1 MSETTAQPNPPSD
14 GKLALRVLV
23 VEDSEF
29 DARMLV
35 GLLRAGGFEPEFERV
50 ETEGGMRTALGQAQ
64 WEVILADYNLP
75 DFSAPRALEVLQESQ
90 LDIPFIIVSGG
101 IGEDTAVAA
110 MKSGAHDYLMKG
122 NLARLVPAVERE
134 LREAAVRSSRR
145 QTVKD
150 LRASELRHRS
160 LIENT
165 SDIIAVL
172 DCKGMIQFVSP
183 ACERVLGTSAEALID
198 SDWFAL
204 AHGED
209 RDRLRAEFGQ
219 ALGHEGKQFAI
230 KGRFTAADGSERVMD
245 ITASNLLADE
255 AIAGVVINARDITE
269 RLKEQAAM
277 HESEEQFRVASEIQ
291 QHLFPRKAPQ
301 LDGFDIAGASRPAAA
316 TGGDYFDYLTTS
328 DSQLALAI
336 GDVSGHGIGP
346 AMLMAETRAYL
357 RILTRNRNDLSLIL
371 TRANTMVGEDVGEER
386 FVTMLLAKL
395 DPEKRTLV
403 YASAGHS
410 PAFILGSDGAVK
422 SELRR
427 TGMPLGVMQDA
438 EYTVSKP
445 LRLAKGDVL
454 VLLTDGLEETTNPE
468 GELFGVDRILQ
479 AVHQNRQSKAAKIV
493 ESVFET
499 LKDFSGNPEQVDDL
513 TMIVAKAE

>member
-1 MSETTAQPNPPSD
+1 MSDTTIQSNPPGE
-14 GKLALRVLV
+14 GKRVLRVLV

-35 GLLRAGGFEPEFERV
+35 GLLRAGGFEPDFERV
-50 ETEGGMRTALGQAQ
+50 ETAGALRAALGQGS

-75 DFSAPRALEVLQESQ
+75 KFSAPEALEILQGSQ

-101 IGEDTAVAA
+101 IGEDTAVSA

-134 LREAAVRSSRR
+134 LREAAVRASRR
-145 QTVKD
+145 QAVKD

-160 LIENT
+160 LIENA
-165 SDIIAVL
+165 SDVIAVL
-172 DCKGMIQFVSP
+172 DSKGFVQFVSP
-183 ACERVLGTSAEALID
+183 ACERVLGRNAEALIN

-209 RDRLRAEFGQ
+209 QDRLRAEFSQ
-219 ALGHEGKQFAI
+219 ALGQAGTPTVI
-230 KGRFTAADGSERVMD
+230 GGRFIAADGSERMLD
-245 ITASNLLADE
+245 TIARNLLDDE
-255 AIAGVVINARDITE
+255 SIGGVVINARDITE
-269 RLKEQAAM
+269 RLKAQEAM
-277 HESEEQFRVASEIQ
+277 HESEEQFRIASEIQ
-291 QHLFPRKAPQ
+291 QRLFPRTSPQ
-301 LDGFDIAGASRPAAA
+301 LAGFDIAGASKPAAA

-328 DSQLALAI
+328 DGQIVLAV

-346 AMLMAETRAYL
+346 ALLMAETRAYL
-357 RILTRNRNDLSLIL
+357 RILARNRNDLSLIL
-371 TRANTMVGEDVGEER
+371 TRTNMMVGEDVGKDM

-395 DPEKRTLV
+395 DAGKRTIV
-403 YASAGHS
+403 HASAGHS
-410 PAFILGSDGAVK
+410 PAFILGSDGEVK

-427 TGMPLGVMQDA
+427 TGMPLGVMPEA

-445 LRLAKGDVL
+445 VQLGKGDVL

-468 GELFGVDRILQ
+468 GELFGVGRILKE
-479 AVHQNRQSKAAKIV
+479 VHRRRESTAATIV
-493 ESVFET
+493 DCVFGL
-499 LKDFSGNPEQVDDL
+499 LKKYSGNVEQLDDL
-513 TMIVAKAE
+513 TMIVVKAD

>member
-1 MSETTAQPNPPSD
+1 M
-14 GKLALRVLV
+14 
-23 VEDSEF
+23 
-29 DARMLV
+29 
-35 GLLRAGGFEPEFERV
+35 
-50 ETEGGMRTALGQAQ
+50 
-64 WEVILADYNLP
+64 
-75 DFSAPRALEVLQESQ
+75 
-90 LDIPFIIVSGG
+90 
-101 IGEDTAVAA
+101 
-110 MKSGAHDYLMKG
+110 
-122 NLARLVPAVERE
+122 
-134 LREAAVRSSRR
+134 
-145 QTVKD
+145 
-150 LRASELRHRS
+150 
-160 LIENT
+160 
-165 SDIIAVL
+165 
-172 DCKGMIQFVSP
+172 
-183 ACERVLGTSAEALID
+183 
-198 SDWFAL
+198 
-204 AHGED
+204 
-209 RDRLRAEFGQ
+209 
-219 ALGHEGKQFAI
+219 
-230 KGRFTAADGSERVMD
+230 
-245 ITASNLLADE
+245 
-255 AIAGVVINARDITE
+255 INARDITE

-328 DSQLALAI
+328 DRQLALAI
-336 GDVSGHGIGP
+336 GDVSGHGICP

-403 YASAGHS
+403 HASAGHS

-427 TGMPLGVMQDA
+427 TGMPLGVMRDA

-499 LKDFSGNPEQVDDL
+499 LKDFSGNAEQVDDL

>member
-1 MSETTAQPNPPSD
+1 MSETTAQPSTTPD
-14 GKLALRVLV
+14 GKRALRVLV

-29 DARMLV
+29 DARMLI

-50 ETEGGMRTALGQAQ
+50 ETEGGMRAALGQAQ

-134 LREAAVRSSRR
+134 LREAAVRASRR

-172 DCKGMIQFVSP
+172 DCKGIIQFVSP

-198 SDWFAL
+198 TDWFAL
-204 AHGED
+204 AHGGE
-209 RDRLRAEFGQ
+209 RDRLRAEFEQ
-219 ALGHEGKQFAI
+219 ALGQAGKQIAI
-230 KGRFTAADGSERVMD
+230 EGRFIAADGSERVMEL
-245 ITASNLLADE
+245 TVSNLLDDE
-255 AIAGVVINARDITE
+255 AIGGVVINARDITE
-269 RLKEQAAM
+269 RLKAQAAM

-291 QHLFPRKAPQ
+291 QHLFPRKAPE
-301 LDGFDIAGASRPAAA
+301 LDGFDIAGASKPAAA

-328 DSQLALAI
+328 DNQLALAI

-357 RILTRNRNDLSLIL
+357 RLLARNRNDLSLIL
-371 TRANTMVGEDVGEER
+371 TRANTMMGEDVGKER

-403 YASAGHS
+403 HASAGHS
-410 PAFILGSDGAVK
+410 PAFVLGPDGEVK

-427 TGMPLGVMQDA
+427 TGMPLGVMPDA
-438 EYTVSKP
+438 EYTVS
-445 LRLAKGDVL
+445 RQMCLAKGDVL
-454 VLLTDGLEETTNPE
+454 VLLTDGLEETTNPK
-468 GELFGVDRILQ
+468 GELFGTVRILEV
-479 AVHQNRQSKAAKIV
+479 VHKSRQLKAAKIV
-493 ESVFET
+493 KSVFEA
-499 LKDFSGNPEQVDDL
+499 LENFSGNAEQMDDL

>member
-29 DARMLV
+29 DTRMLV

-209 RDRLRAEFGQ
+209 RDRLRAEFRQ

-230 KGRFTAADGSERVMD
+230 KGRFAAADGSERVMD

-454 VLLTDGLEETTNPE
+454 VLLTDGLEETANPE

-479 AVHQNRQSKAAKIV
+479 AVQQNRQSKAAKIV

-499 LKDFSGNPEQVDDL
+499 LKDFSGNAEQVDDL

>member
-1 MSETTAQPNPPSD
+1 MSETTAQPTTPSD
-14 GKLALRVLV
+14 GKVALRVLV

-29 DARMLV
+29 DTRMLV

-134 LREAAVRSSRR
+134 LREAEVRSSRR

-209 RDRLRAEFGQ
+209 RDRLRAEFEQ

-230 KGRFTAADGSERVMD
+230 KGRFAAADGSERVMD

-269 RLKEQAAM
+269 RLKEQAAI

-301 LDGFDIAGASRPAAA
+301 LDGFDIAGASKPAAA

-357 RILTRNRNDLSLIL
+357 RIL

-422 SELRR
+422 SKLRR

-454 VLLTDGLEETTNPE
+454 VLLTDGLEETANTE

>member
-1 MSETTAQPNPPSD
+1 MSETAVQPSATSD
-14 GKLALRVLV
+14 GKRPLRVLL

-35 GLLRAGGFEPEFERV
+35 SLLQAGGFEPEFERV
-50 ETEGGMRTALGQAQ
+50 ETADEMRVALGQAP
-64 WEVILADYNLP
+64 WEMILADFNLP
-75 DFSAPRALEVLQESQ
+75 DFSAPEALEMLQESQ

-122 NLARLVPAVERE
+122 NLARLIPAVERE
-134 LREAAVRSSRR
+134 LREATVRASRR

-150 LRASELRHRS
+150 LRESELRHRS

-172 DCKGMIQFVSP
+172 DSKGMIQFVSP

-204 AHGED
+204 AHEED

-219 ALGHEGKQFAI
+219 AVVQDGKQFVI
-230 KGRFTAADGSERVMD
+230 EGRFTAADGSERVMD
-245 ITASNLLADE
+245 VTARNLLADE

-269 RLKEQAAM
+269 RLKEQATM
-277 HESEEQFRVASEIQ
+277 LDSEEQFRVASEIQ

-468 GELFGVDRILQ
+468 GELFGTGRILE
-479 AVHQNRQSKAAKIV
+479 AVHKSRQVKAAKIV
-493 ESVFET
+493 KSVFEA
-499 LKDFSGNPEQVDDL
+499 LENFSGNAEQVDDL
-513 TMIVAKAE
+513 TMIVAKAK

>member
-1 MSETTAQPNPPSD
+1 MSETTAQPIPPSD
-14 GKLALRVLV
+14 GKHSLRVLV

-29 DARMLV
+29 DARMLI

-50 ETEGGMRTALGQAQ
+50 ETEGGMRAALGQAQ

-75 DFSAPRALEVLQESQ
+75 DFSAPRALEVLKESQ

-183 ACERVLGTSAEALID
+183 ACERVLGASAEALID

-209 RDRLRAEFGQ
+209 RDRLKAEFGQ
-219 ALGHEGKQFAI
+219 ALGHEGKQFSI
-230 KGRFTAADGSERVMD
+230 KGRFAAADGSERVMD
-245 ITASNLLADE
+245 IKASNLLADE
-255 AIAGVVINARDITE
+255 AIAGVVINE
-269 RLKEQAAM
+269 RLKEQAVM

-291 QHLFPRKAPQ
+291 QHLFPWKAPQ

-371 TRANTMVGEDVGEER
+371 TRANTMMGEDVGEDR
-386 FVTMLLAKL
+386 FVTMLLVKL

-427 TGMPLGVMQDA
+427 TGMPLGVMRDA
-438 EYTVSKP
+438 KYTVSKP
-445 LRLAKGDVL
+445 VCLAKGDVL
-454 VLLTDGLEETTNPE
+454 VLLTDGLEEAANPE
-468 GELFGVDRILQ
+468 GELFGVGRILE
-479 AVHQNRQSKAAKIV
+479 AVHKSRQSKAAKIV

-499 LKDFSGNPEQVDDL
+499 MKDFSGNAEQVDDL
-513 TMIVAKAE
+513 TMIIAKAE

>member
-1 MSETTAQPNPPSD
+1 MSETAVQPSTTSD
-14 GKLALRVLV
+14 GKRPLRVLL

-35 GLLRAGGFEPEFERV
+35 SLLQAGGFEPEFERV
-50 ETEGGMRTALGQAQ
+50 ETADEMRVALGQAP
-64 WEVILADYNLP
+64 WEMILADFNLP
-75 DFSAPRALEVLQESQ
+75 DFSAPEALEMLQESQ

-122 NLARLVPAVERE
+122 NLARLIPAVERE
-134 LREAAVRSSRR
+134 LREATVRASRR

-150 LRASELRHRS
+150 LRESELRHRS

-204 AHGED
+204 AHEED

-219 ALGHEGKQFAI
+219 AVVQDGKQFVI
-230 KGRFTAADGSERVMD
+230 EGRFTAADGSERVMD
-245 ITASNLLADE
+245 VTARNLLADE
-255 AIAGVVINARDITE
+255 AIAGVVISARDITE
-269 RLKEQAAM
+269 RLKEQATM
-277 HESEEQFRVASEIQ
+277 LDSEEQFRVASEIQ
-291 QHLFPRKAPQ
+291 QHLFPRKAPE
-301 LDGFDIAGASRPAAA
+301 LDGFDIAGASKPAAA

-328 DSQLALAI
+328 DNQLALAI

-357 RILTRNRNDLSLIL
+357 RLLARNRNDLSLIL
-371 TRANTMVGEDVGEER
+371 TRANTMMGEDVGKER

-395 DPEKRTLV
+395 NPEKRTLV
-403 YASAGHS
+403 HASAGHS
-410 PAFILGSDGAVK
+410 PAFILGPDGEVK
-422 SELRR
+422 SELKR
-427 TGMPLGVMQDA
+427 TGMPLGVMPDA
-438 EYTVSKP
+438 EYNVSRHI
-445 LRLAKGDVL
+445 RLAKGDVL
-454 VLLTDGLEETTNPE
+454 VLLTDGLEEATNPE
-468 GELFGVDRILQ
+468 GELFGTGRILE
-479 AVHQNRQSKAAKIV
+479 AVHKSRQLKAAKIV
-493 ESVFET
+493 KSVFEA
-499 LKDFSGNPEQVDDL
+499 LENFSGNAEQVDDL
-513 TMIVAKAE
+513 TMIVAKAK